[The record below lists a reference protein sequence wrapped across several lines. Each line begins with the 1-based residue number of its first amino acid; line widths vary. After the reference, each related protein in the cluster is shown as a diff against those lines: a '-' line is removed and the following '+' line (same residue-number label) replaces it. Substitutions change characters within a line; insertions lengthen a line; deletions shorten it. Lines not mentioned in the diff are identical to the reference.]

1 MRKIINGKSY
11 DTNTAKLIGS
21 RDNGEYGGFDFISE
35 SLYLKRTGEYFLH
48 GRGGARTCYARY
60 VGAESWCG
68 GEQIIPL
75 NLTSASSWAEK
86 NLTADEYEAA
96 FGEVSE

>member
-21 RDNGEYGGFDFISE
+21 RDNGEYGGLDFLAE
-35 SLYLKRTGEYFLH
+35 SLYRKRTGEYFIY
-48 GRGGARTCYARY
+48 GRGGARTCY
-60 VGAESWCG
+60 GEPQGSNWWSG
-68 GEQIIPL
+68 GEKIIPL